1 MRIVLFTL
9 LAVGVILLAV
19 WGAANQLTGNNPPQL
34 SIADMWGRPV
44 VNITESRPAPSWRPH
59 PLWEPHPL
67 CSDPLMPLTLRIGIR
82 CAPPPPVMF
91 GG

>member
-44 VNITESRPAPSWRPH
+44 VNITESRPVPSWSRILYGSH
-59 PLWEPHPL
+59 IL
-67 CSDPLMPLTLRIGIR
+67 CVATR
-82 CAPPPPVMF
+82 
-91 GG
+91 